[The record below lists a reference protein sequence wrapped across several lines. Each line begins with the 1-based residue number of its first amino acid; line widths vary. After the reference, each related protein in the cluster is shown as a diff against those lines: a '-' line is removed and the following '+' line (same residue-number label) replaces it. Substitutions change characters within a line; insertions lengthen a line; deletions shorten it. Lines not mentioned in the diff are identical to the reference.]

1 MQSSKTD
8 IEIYMLA
15 GEVFSTLTSDI
26 QRTHYNNLKGSITLC
41 WSEEK
46 KFNAWAISET
56 TLGGAPIHKIVIT
69 YEMARQIY
77 RDVEAFYEFA
87 RDIRFLNL
95 LKKMPNGTM
104 PHPLIPKIFNKDDC
118 INNMFF
124 AAITWVYFHEL
135 GHLTQ
140 EHGFVREERN
150 TSVAESLIQE
160 LESSTE
166 KPLSGQ
172 ASKISHATELAA
184 DCEATVMCLVELA
197 RHFTD
202 EKLVGKNDDRQALI
216 GCYYL
221 IICSLACIF
230 YRFNGGRV
238 SLANST
244 PIGTHPD
251 AIFRLECAA
260 TQFYEF
266 FDMTKKVLGVT
277 ISRVDIISLTKQAA
291 DMGAMFWH
299 FVHTDAST
307 SITDI
312 VIRGL
317 LERRE
322 YKEYAK
328 EIITTW
334 DEISPKI
341 LKLRH
346 FGASFG
352 ILQFGERYRQY
363 VFETSEIMKLV
374 KFQKLQTS
382 RTHSNVL
389 QQSE

>member
-1 MQSSKTD
+1 
-8 IEIYMLA
+8 
-15 GEVFSTLTSDI
+15 
-26 QRTHYNNLKGSITLC
+26 
-41 WSEEK
+41 
-46 KFNAWAISET
+46 
-56 TLGGAPIHKIVIT
+56 
-69 YEMARQIY
+69 
-77 RDVEAFYEFA
+77 
-87 RDIRFLNL
+87 
-95 LKKMPNGTM
+95 M
-104 PHPLIPKIFNKDDC
+104 PHPLIPKSSIRMIALTICFCRNHVGLLPWTRSFDSRARVCQGGKKYERGRKFNSR
-118 INNMFF
+118 
-124 AAITWVYFHEL
+124 TWIKHWKTTVGSSFKN
-135 GHLTQ
+135 LTCDWTCCWLW
-140 EHGFVREERN
+140 GDSDV
-150 TSVAESLIQE
+150 
-160 LESSTE
+160 SSW
-166 KPLSGQ
+166 
-172 ASKISHATELAA
+172 ASKTFYRWKAS
-184 DCEATVMCLVELA
+184 
-197 RHFTD
+197 R
-202 EKLVGKNDDRQALI
+202 EKWWSSSINWMLLFNHLQSRM
-216 GCYYL
+216 Y
-221 IICSLACIF
+221 F

-374 KFQKLQTS
+374 KFQNCRRLGRIVTS
-382 RTHSNVL
+382 YSRVSNIL
-389 QQSE
+389 NKPARSSTRRRA